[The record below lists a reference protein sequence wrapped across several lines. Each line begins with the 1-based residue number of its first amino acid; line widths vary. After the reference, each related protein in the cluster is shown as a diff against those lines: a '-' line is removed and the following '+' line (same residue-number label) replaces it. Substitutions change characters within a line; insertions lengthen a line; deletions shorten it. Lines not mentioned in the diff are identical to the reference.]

1 MKARCECNS
10 DDEWNQFDG
19 TLKIIRRVTKIP
31 PGEMECG
38 EDDEVVTYDLYVE
51 PFGAGESYIPEAL
64 ISIDEDD
71 MTLKFLGVVRGYIDT
86 HR

>member
-31 PGEMECG
+31 ASEMECG
-38 EDDEVVTYDLYVE
+38 GEGEVVTYDLYVE
-51 PFGAGESYIPEAL
+51 PIGAEEYYIPEAL

-71 MTLKFLGVVRGYIDT
+71 MSSEFLGVVRGYIDT
-86 HR
+86 RR